1 MEGDRDIPADQTP
14 WDQPQAPSVPADAP
28 IMAHASAVAPEPAN
42 RPAPRAGGW
51 TITLLCVGIA
61 LLACCIIIPQADANR
76 RLAYQQQKLK
86 ADLEQIQKQ
95 AAVNEEFLK
104 KVANDPTLAERLAQ
118 RQMKFVR
125 EGTSVLKLDGR
136 DPVDGS
142 PFLLV
147 RVPPPPPQPPFHPPG
162 GLMASICRNPQS
174 RSYVMGAGLLLV
186 ACGLVLGYS
195 PRR

>member
-1 MEGDRDIPADQTP
+1 MDGEHDNPAEQTP
-14 WDQPQAPSVPADAP
+14 WEQPAAAAP
-28 IMAHASAVAPEPAN
+28 IAVHEPPIAAELSATAPPV
-42 RPAPRAGGW
+42 RAGGW
-51 TITLLCVGIA
+51 TITILCIGIA

-76 RLAYQQQKLK
+76 RLAYQRQKLQ

-104 KVANDPTLAERLAQ
+104 KGADDPTLAERLAQ

-136 DPVDGS
+136 DPIDSS

-147 RVPPPPPQPPFHPPG
+147 RVPPPPPLPSFYPP
-162 GLMASICRNPQS
+162 
-174 RSYVMGAGLLLV
+174 
-186 ACGLVLGYS
+186 
-195 PRR
+195 

>member
-1 MEGDRDIPADQTP
+1 MDGEHDNPNDQTP
-14 WDQPQAPSVPADAP
+14 WEQT
-28 IMAHASAVAPEPAN
+28 AVASQPVVAETLDTPAT
-42 RPAPRAGGW
+42 PRAGGW

-76 RLAYQQQKLK
+76 RLAYQHQKLQ
-86 ADLEQIQKQ
+86 ADLKQIQKQ
-95 AAVNEEFLK
+95 GAVNEEFLK

-136 DPVDGS
+136 DPIEGS

-147 RVPPPPPQPPFHPPG
+147 RVPPPPPQPQTRPAIPNAKTKFFIFM
-162 GLMASICRNPQS
+162 GLQTCPT
-174 RSYVMGAGLLLV
+174 
-186 ACGLVLGYS
+186 
-195 PRR
+195 P

>member
-1 MEGDRDIPADQTP
+1 MEGERDNPAEQTP
-14 WDQPQAPSVPADAP
+14 WEQPPAAVSIVVHEPPITAEWPAAAPPV
-28 IMAHASAVAPEPAN
+28 
-42 RPAPRAGGW
+42 RAGGW

-76 RLAYQQQKLK
+76 RLAYQRQKLQ

-104 KVANDPTLAERLAQ
+104 KVADDPTLAERLAQ

-125 EGTSVLKLDGR
+125 EGTRVLKLDGR
-136 DPVDGS
+136 DPIDSS

-147 RVPPPPPQPPFHPPG
+147 RVPPPPPLPAFHPPG
-162 GLMASICRNPQS
+162 GQLASLCRDPRS
-174 RSYVMGAGLLLV
+174 RTYLMGAGLLLV
-186 ACGLVLGYS
+186 AFGLVLGYS